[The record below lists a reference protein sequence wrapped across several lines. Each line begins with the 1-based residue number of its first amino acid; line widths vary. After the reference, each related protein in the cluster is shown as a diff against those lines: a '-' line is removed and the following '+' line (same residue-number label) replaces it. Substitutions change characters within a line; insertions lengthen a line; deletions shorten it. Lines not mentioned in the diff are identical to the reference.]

1 MKRYTA
7 RMMLNL
13 LFFLNVA
20 CQSGPAPEPSEQI
33 VEAIPPKEE
42 PVLRKKRPQSASAA
56 APDTGEPVDD
66 DLISSVHYAPR
77 KPNPFENLKV
87 EVQVD
92 RTGAFVDVDVEWFV
106 NGRKLI
112 SQRFDTLPHKYF
124 EKGDTVQ
131 AIVTVT
137 KGEASQTYEAR
148 EVEVG
153 NTPPRILTKPRTVSR
168 LDGLRVRAEDPDGGR
183 VSYHIKGGPPGL
195 SIGENTGVMKYTP
208 SKTAEGGT
216 FDVTVIARDDGNA
229 ESEWR
234 FSVGVSAGSDS
245 ASAKA
250 KRAERREAWEA
261 EKASK
266 QAAKNKAEP
275 TE

>member
-7 RMMLNL
+7 RMLNI

-33 VEAIPPKEE
+33 VEAIPPKEQ
-42 PVLRKKRPQSASAA
+42 PVSRKKRPQSASAT

-66 DLISSVHYAPR
+66 ELISSVQYAPQ

-87 EVQVD
+87 EVEVD
-92 RTGAFVDVDVEWFV
+92 RTGAFVDIDVEWFV

-137 KGEASQTYEAR
+137 KGDASQTHEAP

-183 VSYHIKGGPPGL
+183 VTYHLKGGPPGL
-195 SIGENTGVMKYTP
+195 SIGETTGILKYAP

-216 FDVTVIARDDGNA
+216 FDVAVIVRDDGNA

-234 FSVGVSAGSDS
+234 FTVGVSAGSDS

-261 EKASK
+261 EQKAKKAS
-266 QAAKNKAEP
+266 QNKAE
-275 TE
+275 TRE